1 MGFLEDGR
9 ALAVVCNF
17 MKMASLILASASP
30 RRSELLRQ
38 IGLDFNVLA
47 GHAEEITPEHLSPA
61 EIAQVN
67 AYRKARLVAKKYPDR
82 VVLGADTVVSLGH
95 LLFGKPADLQAA
107 EDMLAKLQGRTHLV
121 ITGVC
126 LIHLRTHRQKTF
138 FASTAVTFRTLH
150 AAQIRRYLSRINP
163 LDKAGAYAIQEEGD
177 EIVKN
182 IKGSFSNV
190 VGLPL
195 ERLEQELEHWST
207 VAA

>member
-1 MGFLEDGR
+1 MSFPP
-9 ALAVVCNF
+9 
-17 MKMASLILASASP
+17 LILASASP
-30 RRSELLRQ
+30 RRSELLRNA
-38 IGLDFNVLA
+38 GLNFRVMP
-47 GHAEEITPEHLSPA
+47 GHADEVAPEHLAPS

-67 AYRKARLVAKKYPDR
+67 AYRKARLVAKKQPDE

-95 LLFGKPADLQAA
+95 LLFGKPSDRQAA

-126 LIHLRTHRQKTF
+126 LIHLRSHRQKTF
-138 FASTAVTFRTLH
+138 AVRTAVTFRTLH
-150 AAQIRRYLSRINP
+150 ADQIRRYLAKINP

-177 EIVKN
+177 LIVKS

-195 ERLEQELEHWST
+195 ERLKEELESWAVS
-207 VAA
+207 AAEIR

>member
-1 MGFLEDGR
+1 MN
-9 ALAVVCNF
+9 VPPV
-17 MKMASLILASASP
+17 ILASASP
-30 RRSELLRQ
+30 RRSELLRK
-38 IGLDFNVLA
+38 LDLEFDVLP
-47 GHAEEITPEHLSPA
+47 GNAEEVTPEHLSPA

-82 VVLGADTVVSLGH
+82 LVLGADTVVSLGH
-95 LLFGKPADLQAA
+95 LLFGKPADIQAA

-126 LIHLRTHRQKTF
+126 LIHLRSHRQRTF

-182 IKGSFSNV
+182 IKGSFTNV

-195 ERLEQELEHWST
+195 ERLGEELEHWST